1 MTAPASKFAKSLMRS
16 YRSSQSGRK
25 SAERINFSQAQNLK
39 PFTPAQ
45 RTGKEQAHDPQML

>member
-1 MTAPASKFAKSLMRS
+1 MTTPTSKFAKC
-16 YRSSQSGRK
+16 
-25 SAERINFSQAQNLK
+25 INFSQAQNLK